1 MVIEATK
8 LTILDPTVEA
18 MADHTNMAPRPADLD
33 GLMVGLLAN
42 GKRNSDKLL
51 EAVYTLLDERY
62 ELQGAVRVNKGDASR
77 PAPTPV
83 VDELLRKCDLVITA
97 TGD

>member
-18 MADHTNMAPRPADLD
+18 ISDRTNLAPRPQSLD
-33 GLMVGLLAN
+33 GQMIGLLAN

-51 EAVYTLLDERY
+51 EAVYSLLEDCYHLR
-62 ELQGAVRVNKGDASR
+62 GAVRLNKGDASR
-77 PAPTPV
+77 PAPSPTI
-83 VDELLRKCDLVITA
+83 DELVNKCDLVITA